1 MIIFENIWRQ
11 FRLNEVRRVGYCSDM
26 TGVLI
31 RRERDTENKQAQRK
45 DSVRTEGIF
54 QP

>member
-11 FRLNEVRRVGYCSDM
+11 FRLNEVRRVGYYSDM

-45 DSVRTEGIF
+45 DSVRTKGLF